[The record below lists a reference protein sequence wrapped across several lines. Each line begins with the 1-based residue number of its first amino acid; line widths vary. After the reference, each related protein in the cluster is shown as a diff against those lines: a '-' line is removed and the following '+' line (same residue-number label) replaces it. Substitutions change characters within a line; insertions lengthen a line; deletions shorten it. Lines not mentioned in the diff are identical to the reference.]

1 MSSYEPEPEPRRVRG
16 LRDRAPADPLLVF
29 ETARGR
35 VRRCDCCDTLR
46 VHVGTAL
53 MSADP
58 AGFDGLLETVAAFD
72 RGDTPLGPWPE
83 GHALLHVGETGAAF
97 AFTPV
102 EIAEL
107 HRLLAGARLML
118 ELGLDDAGEPEG
130 TDDAEGADGTDA
142 AGA

>member
-1 MSSYEPEPEPRRVRG
+1 MSSYQPEPEPRRVRG
-16 LRDRAPADPLLVF
+16 LRDRAPVDPLLVF

-46 VHVGTAL
+46 VHFGASL
-53 MSADP
+53 MSAEP
-58 AGFDGLLETVAAFD
+58 AGFDALLETVAAFD
-72 RGDTPLGPWPE
+72 RGETPLGPWPE

-97 AFTPV
+97 AFTPG
-102 EIAEL
+102 EISEL

-118 ELGLDDAGEPEG
+118 ELGLD
-130 TDDAEGADGTDA
+130 GADAPDGDEPDDP

>member
-1 MSSYEPEPEPRRVRG
+1 MSSYHPEPEPRRVRG
-16 LRDRAPADPLLVF
+16 LSDRAPVDPLLVF
-29 ETARGR
+29 ETERGR

-46 VHVGTAL
+46 VHFGAAL

-97 AFTPV
+97 AFTPG
-102 EIAEL
+102 EISEL
-107 HRLLAGARLML
+107 HRLLAGAKLML
-118 ELGLDDAGEPEG
+118 ELGLDGGDAPDGDEPDEP
-130 TDDAEGADGTDA
+130 

>member
-1 MSSYEPEPEPRRVRG
+1 MSSYQPEPEPRRVRG
-16 LRDRAPADPLLVF
+16 LRDRAPVDPLLVF

-46 VHVGTAL
+46 VHFGAAL
-53 MSADP
+53 MSPDP
-58 AGFDGLLETVAAFD
+58 AGFDGLLATVVAFD

-107 HRLLAGARLML
+107 HRLLAGTKLML
-118 ELGLDDAGEPEG
+118 DLGIGDA
-130 TDDAEGADGTDA
+130 TDDADDADA

>member
-1 MSSYEPEPEPRRVRG
+1 MSSYQPEPEPRRVRG
-16 LRDRAPADPLLVF
+16 LRDRAPVDPLLVF
-29 ETARGR
+29 ETVRGR

-46 VHVGTAL
+46 VHFGAAL

-58 AGFDGLLETVAAFD
+58 AGFEGLFETVAAFD
-72 RGDTPLGPWPE
+72 RGETPLGPWPE
-83 GHALLHVGETGAAF
+83 GHALLHVGESGAAF
-97 AFTPV
+97 AFTPP

-118 ELGLDDAGEPEG
+118 ELGLGG
-130 TDDAEGADGTDA
+130 SGDGDESDTDA

>member
-1 MSSYEPEPEPRRVRG
+1 MSSYQPEPEPRRVRG
-16 LRDRAPADPLLVF
+16 LRDRAPVDPLLVF
-29 ETARGR
+29 ETAGGR

-46 VHVGTAL
+46 VHFGAAL

-58 AGFDGLLETVAAFD
+58 AGFDALLATVVAFD

-107 HRLLAGARLML
+107 HRLLAGAKLML
-118 ELGLDDAGEPEG
+118 ELGIGGPDAGDEPGDEPG
-130 TDDAEGADGTDA
+130 DPTGA
-142 AGA
+142 